1 MSLSTTNLLKNKIET
16 RIMSRKSSMV
26 SLNNEVVVANRVAG
40 AITAMDRWGSVA
52 SMTSVIKRREG
63 VVLET
68 ISNPTVIMSKPK
80 SLTFFIS
87 PNRKTNNLEYKIEA
101 IIMKIEVA
109 FKFRI
114 NQWRVAK
121 GLETRQLVA
130 IENDINEANS
140 AGSTQLIMGELTKV
154 TQNMVRLGEDMDRL
168 KKDMDELKKVTKNV
182 VDLEK
187 DLKVIKQQNQ
197 RLLEILNK
205 KFETRESK

>member
-1 MSLSTTNLLKNKIET
+1 M
-16 RIMSRKSSMV
+16 
-26 SLNNEVVVANRVAG
+26 
-40 AITAMDRWGSVA
+40 
-52 SMTSVIKRREG
+52 
-63 VVLET
+63 
-68 ISNPTVIMSKPK
+68 
-80 SLTFFIS
+80 
-87 PNRKTNNLEYKIEA
+87 
-101 IIMKIEVA
+101 
-109 FKFRI
+109 
-114 NQWRVAK
+114 AK

-205 KFETRESK
+205 KFEKRESK